1 MDLRAIPRRI
11 LDTQLRLA
19 RVPLDAAG
27 RFANREENKALW
39 APSLAFDATE
49 ATIKDTLGAIL
60 RDETLRN
67 DAALLRAKVD
77 ELREAAARL
86 TKAERERLEA
96 DAEYQADLERV
107 EQQRIQAERDAQQQE
122 ARVEQERAEAKRA
135 VAEQTARQKNAT
147 RKAAQARGEAIEKKQ
162 TAGRL
167 NVVEAEAD
175 ALDAKQQAIIT
186 RQEAD
191 RLDDAAERLRT
202 ARKGS

>member
-27 RFANREENKALW
+27 RIANREENKALW

-49 ATIKDTLGAIL
+49 ATIKETLGAIL
-60 RDETLRN
+60 RDDTLRN

-86 TKAERERLEA
+86 GKAERERLAA
-96 DAEYQADLERV
+96 DAEYQADLDRV

-135 VAEQTARQKNAT
+135 VAEETARKKAAT
-147 RKAAQARGEAIEKKQ
+147 RKAAQAREEAIDKKE
-162 TAGRL
+162 TASRL
-167 NVVEAEAD
+167 EVVEAEAEVIE
-175 ALDAKQQAIIT
+175 AQQQAIVT

-191 RLDDAAERLRT
+191 RLDEAAKRVRT
-202 ARKGS
+202 SRKG